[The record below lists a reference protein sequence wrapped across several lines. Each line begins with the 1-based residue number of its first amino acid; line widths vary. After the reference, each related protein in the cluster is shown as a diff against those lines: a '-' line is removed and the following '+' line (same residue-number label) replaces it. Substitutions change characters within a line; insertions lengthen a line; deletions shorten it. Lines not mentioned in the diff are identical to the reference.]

1 MLGWGGIKQLM
12 HSQELLFDTMAMG
25 LGLMNLLF
33 EFLLSY
39 LWMLFVL
46 INNINWLLHQKTK
59 QEHKI

>member
-1 MLGWGGIKQLM
+1 M